1 MRNFFFQNRIGRG
14 KRLLALLFCLLLVL
28 TDCWDAVYAD
38 GEEELSVQERIAEIQ
53 KQIRSQ
59 KVGQYGMFPIDGSL
73 VADGEYPIQVESS
86 SPFFRI
92 IEATLTVKNGQMTAD
107 ITISSLSYQWVYS
120 GTGEQADADTE
131 DHYIDY
137 WDDGGHGVFTI
148 PVEALNKPIPC
159 AAYSKKRKRWYDRDI
174 LFLASTLPEGA
185 IQVELPD
192 YEAIETALKAYEV
205 KDLEELAA
213 RPHKIPE
220 PVSVPKS
227 DGEYSIEVNM
237 TGGSGRASIS
247 SPTLLTVR
255 DGKAYATLIWSSTYY
270 DYMILEEEYYLN
282 LTEDGGP
289 SRFEIP
295 ISAMDTP
302 IPVIADTTAMGDP
315 VEIHYELTFYEESI
329 GEKGQ
334 IPQEAAKKVLMI
346 AAAIIVLG
354 GILNYFVKKK
364 RVA

>member
-1 MRNFFFQNRIGRG
+1 MRKIVFQNRIALG
-14 KRLLALLFCLLLVL
+14 KRLLALLICLLFVL
-28 TDCWDAVYAD
+28 SDGSAFVYAD
-38 GEEELSVQERIAEIQ
+38 GEEELTVQERIAEIQ

-59 KVGQYGMFPIDGSL
+59 KVGQYGMVPIDGSL
-73 VADGEYPIQVESS
+73 IADGEYPIQVESS

-92 IEATLTVKNGQMTAD
+92 IEAVLKVQGGEMTAD
-107 ITISSLSYQWVYS
+107 ITISSLSYQWVYC
-120 GTGEQADADTE
+120 GTGEQADADSE
-131 DHYIDY
+131 ANYIGY
-137 WDDGGHGVFTI
+137 RDDGGHGVFTV

-174 LFLASTLPEGA
+174 LFVASTLPEG
-185 IQVELPD
+185 VLHTELPD
-192 YEAIETALKAYEV
+192 FEAIETALKAYEV
-205 KDLEELAA
+205 KDIQELASK
-213 RPHKIPE
+213 PHKIPE

-255 DGKAYATLIWSSTYY
+255 DGKAYATVIWSSTYY

-295 ISAMDTP
+295 ITAMDTP

-315 VEIHYELTFYEESI
+315 VEIRYELTFYEESI

-346 AAAIIVLG
+346 AGAIIVFG

-364 RVA
+364 RAA